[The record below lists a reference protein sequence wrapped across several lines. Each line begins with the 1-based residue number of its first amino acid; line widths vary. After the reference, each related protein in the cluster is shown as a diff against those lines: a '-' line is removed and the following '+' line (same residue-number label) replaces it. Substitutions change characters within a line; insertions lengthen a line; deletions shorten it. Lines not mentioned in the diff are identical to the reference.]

1 MRRVLFV
8 EPFYSG
14 SHRAFAD
21 GLAAHCGHEV
31 VPLTLPGG
39 EWRKRMRRGAIE
51 LARQFAGMPGPFDAV
66 IATDMLDLPLFLS
79 LTRPRLSGTPVL
91 YYLHE
96 NQLTYPRL
104 KGTKLNSWFGQVNY
118 ASALAADAVAFN
130 SEFHR
135 HDFLG
140 ALRTLAGQPTNWL
153 EPNTID
159 GLEAKSAV
167 LPVGVDLK
175 RLDALKVDADPVPLL
190 LWNHR
195 WEFDKAPA
203 RFVRAVCQLAE
214 SRDGFNVAVAGDPG
228 DNPHPAMHE
237 LRERLGHRLLH
248 HGRLDCADDY
258 ARLLWRSKVAVSTAR
273 QEFFG
278 IALVEAMYCETVPVA
293 PRGLNYPALIPAS
306 AHERCLFEDEAGLV
320 ERLHRA
326 LLSVGGA
333 TAFRQAAG
341 RWDWSRVGPA
351 WDAAITQLIDR
362 RGLSQQ

>member
-1 MRRVLFV
+1 MARVLFV
-8 EPFYSG
+8 EPFYTG

-21 GLAAHCGHEV
+21 GLAEHCSHDV
-31 VPLTLPGG
+31 VLLTLPGG

-51 LARQFAGMPGPFDAV
+51 LASQFAAVPGPFDAV

-79 LTRPRLSGTPVL
+79 LTRPRLSDVPVL
-91 YYLHE
+91 YFLHE

-104 KGTKLNSWFGQVNY
+104 KGTKLNSWFGQLNY

-135 HDFLG
+135 GDFLG

-153 EPNTID
+153 DRGTID
-159 GLEAKSAV
+159 SLETKSAV

-175 RLDALKVDADPVPLL
+175 RFDALRVEADAVPLL

-203 RFVRAVCQLAE
+203 AFVRAVCGLAE
-214 SRDGFNVAVAGDPG
+214 TWDGFNVAVAGDPG
-228 DNPHPAMHE
+228 DNPHPAMQS
-237 LRERLGHRLLH
+237 LRDRLGARLVH
-248 HGRLDCADDY
+248 QGRLARADAY

-293 PRGLNYPALIPAS
+293 PKGLNYPALVPPAE
-306 AHERCLFEDEAGLV
+306 HERCLFEDEAGLAGL
-320 ERLHRA
+320 LHLA
-326 LLSVGGA
+326 LVSRGDAA
-333 TAFRQAAG
+333 TFRHAAA
-341 RWDWSRVGPA
+341 RWDWGTVAGE
-351 WDAAITQLIDR
+351 WDAAITRLIDG
-362 RGLSQQ
+362 RGL